1 MKSIKARVSLVKVG
15 SAELGLYSRQFQVI
29 CEFIKSIFLVLFD
42 TLYNS
47 NVLFYLVFIKFDKY
61 TFV

>member
-1 MKSIKARVSLVKVG
+1 MKSIKARVSLDRVG

-29 CEFIKSIFLVLFD
+29 CEFIKSISLVLFD

-47 NVLFYLVFIKFDKY
+47 NVLFYLVFIK
-61 TFV
+61 V

>member
-1 MKSIKARVSLVKVG
+1 MKSIKARVPLGRVG

-29 CEFIKSIFLVLFD
+29 CEFIKSISLVLFD

-47 NVLFYLVFIKFDKY
+47 NVLFYLVFIK
-61 TFV
+61 V

>member
-1 MKSIKARVSLVKVG
+1 MKSIKARVSLGRLG

-29 CEFIKSIFLVLFD
+29 YEFIKNISLVLFD

-47 NVLFYLVFIKFDKY
+47 NVRFYLVFIK
-61 TFV
+61 V